1 MGPRWAWNL
10 HFNKLLR
17 EGWHAAIHGVSK
29 SRTRLSN
36 KGGFLP
42 EGTLKTTSTDLK
54 TWTLESDRLGSEA
67 SCDPGQVSQPLSL
80 DFLVCEM
87 WAIEV
92 SSQQGPM
99 R

>member
-36 KGGFLP
+36 KRGFLP

-54 TWTLESDRLGSEA
+54 TGTLESDRLGSEA
-67 SCDPGQVSQPLSL
+67 SCDPGQVSQPLFASISL
-80 DFLVCEM
+80 SVKC
-87 WAIEV
+87 
-92 SSQQGPM
+92 GP
-99 R
+99 